1 MTKYEDTKP
10 CPTCKGT
17 GSSPIPF
24 HKYPHPRCPVCH
36 GWGRVDKEPGDQHG
50 GTVMFSI
57 REKRIISQKIQEAIK
72 ATKHPELPEGEVT
85 FEIRI
90 EGATGWSWAV
100 IKNNGAVENPG
111 INANP
116 HNEAMDQGES

>member
-1 MTKYEDTKP
+1 
-10 CPTCKGT
+10 
-17 GSSPIPF
+17 
-24 HKYPHPRCPVCH
+24 
-36 GWGRVDKEPGDQHG
+36 
-50 GTVMFSI
+50 MFSI